1 VACGCF
7 GLGSL
12 TNNRDD
18 SIGGEFEKV
27 YLAKTGDKRDT
38 RFYHLCTIGD
48 ISRTSTGH
56 VEVYLQAFGG
66 V

>member
-1 VACGCF
+1 M
-7 GLGSL
+7 
-12 TNNRDD
+12 TNNKDD

-38 RFYHLCTIGD
+38 RFHHFYTTGD
-48 ISRTSTGH
+48 TSRTSTGYI
-56 VEVYLQAFGG
+56 EVYLQAFGG